1 MGSDSIFLSYSSN
14 DRPFAMG
21 FAKELQDLGVNVWID
36 QLGIKLGENWDNAIE
51 EALDKSNTFLLLISP
66 TSITSQNVQD
76 EVSIAIN
83 SEKKLVPILIKK
95 CDLPMRWQ
103 RRQYADLTQEPD
115 KAIKDVLESFGLQ
128 EKAAKNI
135 KDLLSLLQVSEAPK
149 KEVDKNNEGDSSKEK
164 HHETQLEDLLISE
177 AEINQ
182 ATIMHQRGIKKNK
195 YLVIFVSILSIALLA
210 TILATMAAL
219 GLAIPIWMI
228 IVGCLSI
235 NLLSIRP
242 FGSIKKRE
250 RQIDLMGLLKL
261 KRDRLLRV
269 MNNLKS
275 EDIDD
280 FNTEFEK
287 YITI

>member
-14 DRPFAMG
+14 DRPFALG
-21 FAKELQDLGVNVWID
+21 FAKELQKQGVNVWID

-115 KAIKDVLESFGLQ
+115 KAIKDVLESIGLQ

-135 KDLLSLLQVSEAPK
+135 KDLLSLLQVSETPK
-149 KEVDKNNEGDSSKEK
+149 KEVDKNSEGDSGHVE
-164 HHETQLEDLLISE
+164 HQETQLENLLISE

-182 ATIMHQRGIKKNK
+182 ANIMHERGIKKNK
-195 YLVIFVSILSIALLA
+195 YLIIFVSILSIVLLVLL
-210 TILATMAAL
+210 ISF
-219 GLAIPIWMI
+219 GLAVPIWMI

-242 FGSIKKRE
+242 YGSIKKRE

-269 MNNLKS
+269 MNNLES

-280 FNTEFEK
+280 FNAEFDK

>member
-1 MGSDSIFLSYSSN
+1 MSSDSIFLSYSSD
-14 DRPFAMG
+14 DRPFALG

-36 QLGIKLGENWDNAIE
+36 QLGIKLGQNWDNAIE
-51 EALDKSNTFLLLISP
+51 EALEKSDTFLLLISP
-66 TSITSQNVQD
+66 TSIASQNVQD

-83 SEKKLVPILIKK
+83 AEKKLVPILIKK

-115 KAIKDVLESFGLQ
+115 KAIKDVLESIGLQ

-135 KDLLSLLQVSEAPK
+135 KKLLSLLRISEAPQK
-149 KEVDKNNEGDSSKEK
+149 KVAKINKSDSGQDKN
-164 HHETQLEDLLISE
+164 HEPQLEDLLISE
-177 AEINQ
+177 AEIDQ
-182 ATIMHQRGIKKNK
+182 ATIMHQKGIKKNK
-195 YLVIFVSILSIALLA
+195 YLIIFVTILSIALLVLLVS
-210 TILATMAAL
+210 ID
-219 GLAIPIWMI
+219 LAIPVWMI
-228 IVGCLSI
+228 IVGCLSL

-250 RQIDLMGLLKL
+250 REIDLMGLLKL
-261 KRDRLLRV
+261 KRKRLLRV
-269 MNNLKS
+269 VNNLKN

-280 FNTEFEK
+280 FNAEFEK

>member
-14 DRPFAMG
+14 DRPFALG

-51 EALDKSNTFLLLISP
+51 EALEKSNTFLLLISP
-66 TSITSQNVQD
+66 TSIASQNVQD

-135 KDLLSLLQVSEAPK
+135 KNLLSLLQVSEAPK
-149 KEVDKNNEGDSSKEK
+149 KETKKNNEDDLSQEK
-164 HHETQLEDLLISE
+164 HHETRLEDLLISE

-182 ATIMHQRGIKKNK
+182 ATIMHQKGIKTNK
-195 YLVIFVSILSIALLA
+195 YLIILVAILSIALLA
-210 TILATMAAL
+210 SLVSL
-219 GLAIPIWMI
+219 GLVIPIWMI
-228 IVGCLSI
+228 IVGCLSM

-242 FGSIKKRE
+242 YGSIKKRE
-250 RQIDLMGLLKL
+250 RQIDLMSLLKL

-269 MNNLKS
+269 MNNLKN

-280 FNTEFEK
+280 FNAEFEK
-287 YITI
+287 YIAI